1 MSQYGF
7 TVVIKAKTDDAKAK
21 LGTVDRV
28 LRSMKAQLGGTGGV
42 YNYLKKISMLDFT
55 HLQRSISAIGNN
67 LRFVNINAQGLDR
80 EFTAMRQQ
88 IAVLTNTMTQ
98 GFSTLSASLN
108 ATNQQV
114 AGMATNLNGLN
125 ASVSAMGNNMASTG
139 ATASASLS
147 GINTQMGLING
158 TIQNVNRSL
167 EQAKGGF
174 IAWTLALL
182 AYGQSTKIIESTA
195 TFQKLTRQLKMTSA
209 STEEATRKFK
219 ELMQLAVKTPALD
232 IKGAISLST
241 SFERMGYSALKAKN
255 ATEIMA
261 NAVALLSGGG
271 ATELERMKIQL
282 EQLAFK
288 TSGYAQ
294 DLRALGES
302 LPNIGKVVREAFN
315 VESIEQLSHMGITG
329 REVVDAILSKYS
341 ELPKANKTVKDS
353 VEALHSAMML
363 WQSDIGTALLPL
375 VDKITNMLMKFADFI
390 HGIPNGLKNFGATLL
405 VFGTVMNFLPAV
417 LSGIRKLYDLLNGH
431 IPVLNQARQAW
442 SQLNR
447 EIGQNQMWRLG
458 TAHGR
463 IGAIREFINGYRQ
476 TRREIDLNR
485 QALRHLRNQINDS
498 ERQVARTT
506 RTLRL
511 ATTDVNTL
519 NRQLWELAQTER
531 NQGTITD
538 QQLNNIRRLL
548 TAYEQGTMEMN
559 QVQHALERL
568 GRQSATTSNIYST
581 MAERIRMS
589 TENLIGAEEVYSEA
603 IERNNGLL
611 NLRTVVTERY
621 TNALTRMQE
630 RYSAVASMVG
640 SIAMTGG
647 FMAGNALIN
656 AGRPSERDAVTG
668 MQEFGMGAQISNI
681 LGHMIMT
688 ATTTAMLTHGI
699 SVEATVMAAGIG
711 AMVGLMTG
719 ISDNVSKLREVAV
732 NNKQAEITYQYERQ
746 IRAAR
751 RNGDEQREQMLTS
764 QRDTLRQ
771 LVEVVG
777 ESAYQQIADAIRE
790 GYGVTPENDFSGFL
804 SAFENFVG
812 MYDIQ
817 TQQRPDQSIIR
828 FFAPYMEYI
837 YRFLQI
843 AFPVMRFIPG
853 LDDDINGAI
862 EYADRIMAGSALDAV
877 RRVRGMYREDQR
889 DWQQQN
895 AERERERQIQ
905 QDRYDREMQII
916 MLQRQGFN
924 YEAERLNI
932 IGQYTDFM
940 NDNTHSLQ
948 EQNLEYQRMLYN
960 LEQLDQRERER
971 LNRLQLQQMALE
983 SQNQQLQAQLN
994 HQPFEARAIENLNR
1008 LNQVLNNINSTPLE
1022 RANAWLEFL
1031 INDNKLSVDVAKATQ
1046 NMNYAYMQLMG
1057 NFGDLSVLKAWDNYM
1072 LKLQDAGTSMQEIW
1086 QAFWEYQKAQ
1096 VDQSIKQFQTFINK
1110 ISNMLNKIL
1119 QKRKQHTDAVINE
1132 IERER
1137 QARDKSLSIYS
1148 QGISAV
1154 LGRVKID
1161 NASDFAQTVYTPEEI
1176 AKAEQKVAFN
1186 EWNKE
1191 QANNQVDYA
1200 LNKDTTKDI
1209 ERALKQLEQVNEFM
1223 QNNNITGLAQLT
1235 TLQDLSKNLKD
1246 IWQILTTQREREM
1259 AW

>member
-7 TVVIKAKTDDAKAK
+7 TVVIKAKTDNAKAQ
-21 LGTVDRV
+21 LGTVERV
-28 LRSMKAQLGGTGGV
+28 LRSMKTQLGGTGGV
-42 YNYLKKISMLDFT
+42 YNYLKKISMLDFS
-55 HLQRSISAIGNN
+55 HLQRSISTIGNN

-80 EFTAMRQQ
+80 EFAAMRQQ

-98 GFSTLSASLN
+98 GFSTLSANLN

-195 TFQKLTRQLKMTSA
+195 TFQKLTRQLRMTSA
-209 STEEATRKFK
+209 STEEATQKFK

-255 ATEIMA
+255 ATEVMA

-302 LPNIGKVVREAFN
+302 LPNIGQVVREAFN

-329 REVVDAILSKYS
+329 REVVDAILAKYS

-375 VDKITNMLMKFADFI
+375 VDKITNALMNFADFI
-390 HGIPNGLKNFGATLL
+390 HNMPSGLKNFGATLL
-405 VFGTVMNFLPAV
+405 VFGAIINFLPAV
-417 LSGIRKLYDLLNGH
+417 VSGLQKIRQLFAGH
-431 IPVLNQARQAW
+431 IPVLNQFRDAMRQVNEQILNTSAWQVGTWNGRITALRNFVNGARNARREMTTMRTALRNLDREMRQNRLDQLRLNDAYNAYSRIIQQGVAPDLRTVLSALQRQGNVSVATARSI
-442 SQLNR
+442 SQL
-447 EIGQNQMWRLG
+447 INQYERGSISLERLQQELNALHQA
-458 TAHGR
+458 TGR
-463 IGAIREFINGYRQ
+463 TQSAF
-476 TRREIDLNR
+476 
-485 QALRHLRNQINDS
+485 
-498 ERQVARTT
+498 
-506 RTLRL
+506 
-511 ATTDVNTL
+511 
-519 NRQLWELAQTER
+519 
-531 NQGTITD
+531 GTIANTIQAMLLTLETTETQYD
-538 QQLNNIRRLL
+538 TAVERGNELLARRTQLMELL
-548 TAYEQGTMEMN
+548 TARTREYQATYGSIFS
-559 QVQHALERL
+559 AL
-568 GRQSATTSNIYST
+568 
-581 MAERIRMS
+581 
-589 TENLIGAEEVYSEA
+589 
-603 IERNNGLL
+603 
-611 NLRTVVTERY
+611 
-621 TNALTRMQE
+621 
-630 RYSAVASMVG
+630 G
-640 SIAMTGG
+640 SIAITGG
-647 FMAGNALIN
+647 FMVGNALMN
-656 AGRPSERDAVTG
+656 LGRPTEASDVTG
-668 MQEFGMGAQISNI
+668 MREFSTGQQIANI
-681 LGHMIMT
+681 LGHIAMYT
-688 ATTTAMLTHGI
+688 ATTAMMTTMLPPQARLTAL
-699 SVEATVMAAGIG
+699 AAG
-711 AMVGLMTG
+711 ATLGLLTG
-719 ISDNVSKLREVAV
+719 VSDNTKKLAEVAMK
-732 NNKQAEITYQYERQ
+732 NRQAEITYEYERQ
-746 IRAAR
+746 IRSAR
-751 RNGDEQREQMLTS
+751 RAGDSDREQMLTS

-777 ESAYQQIADAIRE
+777 ESTYRQFEETIRAQ
-790 GYGVTPENDFSGFL
+790 YGVTPENNFDRFL
-804 SAFENFVG
+804 HYFLALTNY
-812 MYDIQ
+812 YDQ
-817 TQQRPDQSIIR
+817 EGRNDPAARIIR
-828 FFAPYMEYI
+828 FWTPIMDRLFRILDPFNWLGTRELMERQAVY
-837 YRFLQI
+837 
-843 AFPVMRFIPG
+843 G
-853 LDDDINGAI
+853 D
-862 EYADRIMAGSALDAV
+862 SANASDAV
-877 RRVRGMYREDQR
+877 RRVIGMYGEDQL
-889 DWQQQN
+889 DWQQQRE
-895 AERERERQIQ
+895 ERERERQFQ
-905 QDRYDREMQII
+905 QYRVSTELEIADLRRRG
-916 MLQRQGFN
+916 LQYGLEELS
-924 YEAERLNI
+924 YEADRRQILL
-932 IGQYTDFM
+932 DF
-940 NDNTHSLQ
+940 NTFLQ
-948 EQNLEYQRMLYN
+948 EGNHTLDEQNLEYQRMLYN
-960 LEQLDQRERER
+960 LEQLEQRERER

-1086 QAFWEYQKAQ
+1086 QAFWEFQKAQ
-1096 VDQSIKQFQTFINK
+1096 VDQSIKQFQTFVNK

-1154 LGRVKID
+1154 LGRVTID
-1161 NASDFAQTVYTPEEI
+1161 NASDFMQKIYTPEEI

-1200 LNKDTTKDI
+1200 LNKDTTTEI

-1223 QNNNITGLAQLT
+1223 QNNNITGMAQLT
-1235 TLQDLSKNLKD
+1235 TLQDLSNNLTK
-1246 IWQILTTQREREM
+1246 IWKLLTTQQERGM